1 MRKDSAGA
9 GRPRKR
15 YRTRNWRE
23 YDRGL
28 IARGDLT
35 VWISPDL
42 AWHGV
47 EGTGKRG
54 RPRVFSD
61 AASQCVLTLKVL
73 FQPPLR
79 AAQGMAGSLVRLAGC
94 LGGCRTSAPSRAGR
108 RIWWLRS
115 PTVPEAGRCTS

>member
-1 MRKDSAGA
+1 MGEDATRA

-15 YRTRNWRE
+15 HRTRNWRE
-23 YDRGL
+23 YDQGL

-42 AWHGV
+42 GWHGV

-61 AASQCVLTLKVL
+61 AAIQCVLTLKVL
-73 FQPPLR
+73 YQLPLR
-79 AAQGMAGSLVRLAGC
+79 AAQGMAESLIRLAG
-94 LGGCRTSAPSRAGR
+94 LDWRAPHHSPLPR
-108 RIWWLRS
+108 RRRGLTGTI
-115 PTVPEAGRCTS
+115 P